1 MSQSCM
7 FTHSLTA
14 HRARSRT
21 TAGTLTQL
29 VERYYT
35 WRERARSRRD
45 LMRLSEHQLHD
56 IGLSRHDAETE
67 WQKPFWRS

>member
-1 MSQSCM
+1 MSQSSM

-14 HRARSRT
+14 QRARTGT

-29 VERYYT
+29 IERYYT

-67 WQKPFWRS
+67 WQKPFWQS